1 MGSLRT
7 LSFPAKCPFHV
18 FLLYATGRFS
28 TRQELRGTVVI
39 VLVMTIGSINMREL
53 ASTSRLETEIVALIP
68 ALRRFSRTFER
79 SPSDADD
86 LVQDA
91 VVKALGNLH
100 QFQDGTSMKSWLFTI
115 IRNVYC
121 SRYNINKRFVLCGD
135 VEMTGDTQQM
145 PSTQEW
151 TLRASEVARAISDLD
166 APKQKVMMMVIDGV
180 SYENIAEACGCEL
193 GTIKSRIARA
203 RNSLMVSLGET
214 TFSNAVTTA

>member
-1 MGSLRT
+1 MI
-7 LSFPAKCPFHV
+7 
-18 FLLYATGRFS
+18 
-28 TRQELRGTVVI
+28 VI
-39 VLVMTIGSINMREL
+39 VLVMTTGSATMSEL
-53 ASTSRLETEIVALIP
+53 GPTAGLEREIVTLMP
-68 ALRRFSRTFER
+68 ALRRFARTFER
-79 SPSDADD
+79 SPSDVED

-100 QFQDGTSMKSWLFTI
+100 QFHEGSSMKSWLFTI

-121 SRYNINKRFVLCGD
+121 SKYKINKRFVLCGD
-135 VEMTGDTQQM
+135 VEMVTDRQLM

-151 TLRASEVARAISDLD
+151 TLRASEVAKAISDLD
-166 APKQKVMMMVIDGV
+166 APKQQVLMMVIDGV

-203 RNSLMVSLGET
+203 RSSLMVSLGET